1 MGIAGMAVGVG
12 LAVGSGVVLGA
23 GVRLGILVKVG
34 GAGTEDTSA
43 GRVHPTKKNI
53 MAKANT
59 DNAQ

>member
-1 MGIAGMAVGVG
+1 MGLAGVAVGVG
-12 LAVGSGVVLGA
+12 LAVGSGVVVGA
-23 GVRLGILVKVG
+23 GVRLGKLVKVG
-34 GAGTEDTSA
+34 KACAVDVSA